1 MEMLKLPVLIGS
13 DISLDSTFHLA
24 AVRFT
29 SELIDFSTEVKPY
42 VADDVQIVLSSFFL
56 ENGWRHQNLIGL
68 PLLSVL

>member
-1 MEMLKLPVLIGS
+1 MPTLEFMEMLKLPVLIRS

-24 AVRFT
+24 VVRFT

-56 ENGWRHQNLIGL
+56 ENGWRHQNF
-68 PLLSVL
+68 